1 LEQGLLC
8 GGEQDGFVCFTWDSE
23 KTFVIIGGLKM
34 VTEDTLR
41 QLDAIQRRAS
51 ILIQGF
57 SFFMSIQQEVDLR
70 NRIKEEYMKLIEGV
84 INEKTKA

>member
-8 GGEQDGFVCFTWDSE
+8 GGEQDGLVYFIWDSE